1 MVLSLTELCF
11 RSVCQSS
18 RLDDN
23 KALKCYLKLDLS
35 QSKCSLFSKIFG
47 KRPRGSGRCLS
58 IPLNVRGASMNPFET
73 VKLCHWFYFLKNK
86 DQVKVRNF
94 FTKQP
99 DGEKKRRK
107 ALLDKAVEHL
117 IKSST
122 KNAAVVEIEQGYDI
136 AN

>member
-11 RSVCQSS
+11 RSVYQSS

-23 KALKCYLKLDLS
+23 KALTCYLKLQLS

-73 VKLCHWFYFLKNK
+73 VKLCRWFYFLKNR
-86 DQVKVRNF
+86 DQGR
-94 FTKQP
+94 
-99 DGEKKRRK
+99 
-107 ALLDKAVEHL
+107 
-117 IKSST
+117 
-122 KNAAVVEIEQGYDI
+122 
-136 AN
+136 